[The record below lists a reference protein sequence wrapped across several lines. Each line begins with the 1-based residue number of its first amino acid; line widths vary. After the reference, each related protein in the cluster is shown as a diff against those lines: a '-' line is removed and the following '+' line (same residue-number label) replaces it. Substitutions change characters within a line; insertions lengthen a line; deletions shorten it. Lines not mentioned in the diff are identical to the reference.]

1 MTARARA
8 RAWAWAMAMARA
20 SVTDLVFSL
29 FFGLVFPVPHLLM
42 KRSLILLFLFADS
55 PLQFVNN

>member
-8 RAWAWAMAMARA
+8 RTRAWAMAMARA

-29 FFGLVFPVPHLLM
+29 FFGLVFPGPTPTDE
-42 KRSLILLFLFADS
+42 A
-55 PLQFVNN
+55 